1 MSREIMLRN
10 IERAQRAID
19 ENKETVKKGKMRQ
32 RYHLMGETGWINDPN
47 GLIYYK

>member
-19 ENKETVKKGKMRQ
+19 ENKETVKKGISEKDR
-32 RYHLMGETGWINDPN
+32 TGTIGRTDWV
-47 GLIYYK
+47 